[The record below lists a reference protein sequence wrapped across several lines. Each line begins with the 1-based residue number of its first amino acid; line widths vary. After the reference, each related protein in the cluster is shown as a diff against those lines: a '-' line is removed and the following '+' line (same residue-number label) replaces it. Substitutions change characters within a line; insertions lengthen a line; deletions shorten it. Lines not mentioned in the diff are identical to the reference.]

1 MEAPDTEPENFD
13 YQVKVMLDG
22 LTEDFSIWKSISERF
37 KIDMFCG
44 WFMNESNEGVEIAP
58 ETLLALGQRH
68 ILLGLDI
75 YGPDEKDEQTV
86 AID

>member
-22 LTEDFSIWKSISERF
+22 LTEDFSVWKSLSERF

-44 WFMNESNEGVEIAP
+44 WFKNESNEGVEIAP

-75 YGPDEKDEQTV
+75 YSPDEKNEQTV
-86 AID
+86 VID